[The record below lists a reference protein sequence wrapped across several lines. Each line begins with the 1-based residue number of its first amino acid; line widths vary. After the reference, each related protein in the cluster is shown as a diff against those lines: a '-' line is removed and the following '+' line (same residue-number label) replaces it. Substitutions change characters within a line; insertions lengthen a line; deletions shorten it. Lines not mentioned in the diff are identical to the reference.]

1 MSEHNS
7 KDKLELAEKIASQT
21 RKVTKKYEDVESMIL
36 HLIRW
41 FSTAIDKFL
50 FNPKMGGAI
59 SLILALMIFGMVNY
73 SDENAL
79 FGTAYLQSTTLTN
92 QAIVVDYNSDKWE
105 ITVSDEICDVVL
117 VGDASSLSMQT
128 SSSNYSIVADLSN
141 LSSGTHTV
149 KLQAKDFISGIRATV
164 SPSDVTVTIKEKVTQ
179 NYSIGYDFINT
190 AKLENIYALGTP
202 TFESTRIAIR
212 ASEDT
217 LSTVAFVKALIDV
230 GGQTGQFEQE
240 AQLVAYDQN
249 GNPVK
254 CDIKPEKV
262 KVTVPVTSPKKEV
275 PVIVEPQGEVP
286 NDMAIESVTL
296 DHNLITIYASEAT
309 LAKINE
315 LVITFDAAS
324 LTGDKKFVKGITY
337 PSNVNAVNITSIN
350 MDVKLGEKVSKVIEN
365 VPINYRNYS
374 NNFKIST
381 DEATSFYTN
390 VTVYGTLTNVEKITM
405 ADLNVYVDFAGYE
418 AGKHDIPINIEQNPS
433 SLVSFAVD
441 KTSIQ
446 MTLTDEKASSSDET
460 VGG

>member
-36 HLIRW
+36 HLVRW
-41 FSTAIDKFL
+41 FSTAIDRFL

-59 SLILALMIFGMVNY
+59 SLILALMIFALVNY
-73 SDENAL
+73 NEDSSL
-79 FGTAYLQSTTLTN
+79 FGTAYLQSTTLSN
-92 QAIVVDYNSDKWE
+92 QPIIVDYNSDKWE

-117 VGDASSLSMQT
+117 TGDASSLSMQT
-128 SSSNYSIVADLSN
+128 ASSNYSIVADLNN

-164 SPSDVTVTIKEKVTQ
+164 SPSDVSVTIKEKVTQ

-190 AKLENIYALGTP
+190 AKMENIYALGTP
-202 TFESTRIAIR
+202 VFESTRVAIR

-230 GGQTGQFEQE
+230 GGQTSQFEQN

-254 CDIKPEKV
+254 CDIKPETV

-275 PVIVEPQGEVP
+275 PVIIEPQGEVP
-286 NDMAIESVTL
+286 NDMAIESITL
-296 DHNLITIYASEAT
+296 DHNLITVFAPETVLSRISDIT
-309 LAKINE
+309 
-315 LVITFDAAS
+315 ITFDAAS
-324 LTGDKKFVKGITY
+324 LTGDKKLVKGITL
-337 PSNVNAVNITSIN
+337 PSNVNAVNINSIN

-374 NNFKIST
+374 NTFKITT
-381 DEATSFYTN
+381 DANVEVYTS
-390 VTVYGTLTNVEKITM
+390 VTVYGTQTNVDKITA
-405 ADLNVYVDFAGYE
+405 ADLNVYIDFEGYG
-418 AGKHDIPINIEQNPS
+418 AGKHDIPIHVEQNPS
-433 SLVSFAVD
+433 ALVSFTAD
-441 KTSIQ
+441 KATIS
-446 MTLTDEKASSSDET
+446 MTLTDENAQSSDEQI
-460 VGG
+460 GG

>member
-1 MSEHNS
+1 MAEHNS

-36 HLIRW
+36 HVVRW

-59 SLILALMIFGMVNY
+59 SLVLALMIFTMVNY

-92 QAIVVDYNSDKWE
+92 QPIVVDYNSDKWE

-117 VGDASSLSMQT
+117 TGDASSLSMQT

-164 SPSDVTVTIKEKVTQ
+164 SPSDVKVTIKEKVTQ

-190 AKLENIYALGTP
+190 AKLDTIYALGTP
-202 TFESTRIAIR
+202 VFESTRVAIR

-230 GGQTGQFEQE
+230 GGQTGQFEQD

-275 PVIVEPQGEVP
+275 PVVVEPQGEVP
-286 NDMAIESVTL
+286 NDMAIESITL
-296 DHNLITIYASEAT
+296 DHNLITIYAAETT

-374 NNFKIST
+374 NDYKITT
-381 DEATSFYTN
+381 DENVSVYTN
-390 VTVYGTLTNVEKITM
+390 VTVYGTLTNVEKIT
-405 ADLNVYVDFAGYE
+405 ASDLNVYIDFAGYG
-418 AGKHDIPINIEQNPS
+418 AGKHDIPIQVEQNPS
-433 SLVSFAVD
+433 SLVSFVTD
-441 KTSIQ
+441 TTFIP
-446 MTLTDEKASSSDET
+446 MTLTDENASSNDA

>member
-1 MSEHNS
+1 MAEHNS

-59 SLILALMIFGMVNY
+59 SLVLALMIFGMVNY
-73 SDENAL
+73 SDENSL

-202 TFESTRIAIR
+202 VFESTRVAIR
-212 ASEDT
+212 A
-217 LSTVAFVKALIDV
+217 
-230 GGQTGQFEQE
+230 
-240 AQLVAYDQN
+240 
-249 GNPVK
+249 
-254 CDIKPEKV
+254 
-262 KVTVPVTSPKKEV
+262 
-275 PVIVEPQGEVP
+275 
-286 NDMAIESVTL
+286 
-296 DHNLITIYASEAT
+296 
-309 LAKINE
+309 
-315 LVITFDAAS
+315 
-324 LTGDKKFVKGITY
+324 
-337 PSNVNAVNITSIN
+337 
-350 MDVKLGEKVSKVIEN
+350 
-365 VPINYRNYS
+365 
-374 NNFKIST
+374 
-381 DEATSFYTN
+381 
-390 VTVYGTLTNVEKITM
+390 
-405 ADLNVYVDFAGYE
+405 
-418 AGKHDIPINIEQNPS
+418 
-433 SLVSFAVD
+433 
-441 KTSIQ
+441 
-446 MTLTDEKASSSDET
+446 
-460 VGG
+460 